1 MEGVWYFKIK
11 VLRRAISLN
20 ITVMLQRGHCF
31 ALSAFNTL
39 GVLCQ
44 VHLIVLIILEHA
56 RDIREEKI
64 H

>member
-1 MEGVWYFKIK
+1 MEGVWYFEIK
-11 VLRRAISLN
+11 VLRRAIPLN
-20 ITVMLQRGHCF
+20 ITVMLQRGHF
-31 ALSAFNTL
+31 SALSAFNTL